1 MFYPAFLKIEG
12 KKCVVVGGG
21 AVAARKAGTLLD
33 AGAEVA
39 IVAPELCPGLEKLA
53 GQGRVRHVARGYRK
67 TDLRGAFIAVA
78 ATDDMDVNLKICRDA
93 EDLSILVNCAAPPDA
108 GNFIV
113 PSASGRGGLTIAVS
127 TAGRSPMLAKLLRRE
142 IDKST
147 AGYAALL
154 EFLDEAR
161 AALKTV
167 IPRERD
173 RAAALEDMTARLME
187 VFRTETKAT
196 ALKRA
201 KKELKTLLFFR
212 GKEK

>member
-1 MFYPAFLKIEG
+1 MFYPAFLKITG
-12 KKCVVVGGG
+12 KKCVVIGGG
-21 AVAARKAGTLLD
+21 AVAARKAGTLLG
-33 AGAEVA
+33 AGAQVA
-39 IVAPELCPGLEKLA
+39 VVAPELSPGLKKLA
-53 GQGRVRHVARGYRK
+53 GQGRVKHTARGYRK
-67 TDLRGAFIAVA
+67 SDLKGVVIAVA
-78 ATDDMDVNLKICRDA
+78 ATDDMEVNLSVCRDA

-113 PSASGRGGLTIAVS
+113 PSASARGGLTIAVS
-127 TAGRSPMLAKLLRRE
+127 TGGRSPMLAKLLRRE

-154 EFLDEAR
+154 DFLEEAR
-161 AALKTV
+161 ASLKTV

-201 KKELKTLLFFR
+201 KRELKTLLFFR